1 MAFLAGVEPTAFR
14 LGGERSILLSYRNIF
29 YIKFTYIFTFCQTKS
44 GFWKSV
50 LKRLFIMRQKVL
62 TFLKK
67 VLQ

>member
-14 LGGERSILLSYRNIF
+14 LGGERSILLSYRNIC

-44 GFWKSV
+44 RFWKSV
-50 LKRLFIMRQKVL
+50 LKRLFIIRQKVL

-67 VLQ
+67 VIQ